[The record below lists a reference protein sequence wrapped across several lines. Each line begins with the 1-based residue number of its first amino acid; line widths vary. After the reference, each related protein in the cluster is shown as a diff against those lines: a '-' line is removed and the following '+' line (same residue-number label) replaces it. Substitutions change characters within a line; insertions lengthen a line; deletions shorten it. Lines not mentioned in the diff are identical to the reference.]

1 MTINTVNLVGYAGQ
15 HPDVRYFEN
24 GKILCKFPVVVESGS
39 ANGET
44 LLESIDLEIWNE
56 TAEIAAK
63 YVPKGRLIGITGSLK
78 FSSWLDR
85 KTGQARSQ
93 PVILVDQIHLLG
105 AKLDTQPLPASTQ
118 KGNQNSKSSS
128 ISNLL
133 LSLSKLDTQ
142 PLPASTQKGNQNSE
156 SFARPGYRNS
166 HQEYYD
172 DYEHAEDPDQNYY
185 SEYEEYEEYDTSM
198 DYGYLD
204 DMDNVYDHF

>member
-39 ANGET
+39 ANGQT

-118 KGNQNSKSSS
+118 KGNQNS
-128 ISNLL
+128 
-133 LSLSKLDTQ
+133 
-142 PLPASTQKGNQNSE
+142 E